1 MARIFCSIGL
11 ASFAALLLAGAA
23 VPANAPAP
31 QAQAA
36 EKIGDAAHFLML
48 PPDEQPPTYRN
59 TDKVF
64 PTRAFKRGSTVYP
77 LPSAEPITAVP
88 YRFAGK
94 SLGLDDYMK
103 RDRIGGLLVLED
115 GRIRLERY
123 ALGNTGTSR
132 WTSFSVGK
140 SIVSTLVGAAV
151 KDGAIASI
159 EDPVTRYLP
168 QLRGS
173 AYDGTT
179 VRNLLQMSSGVKWNE
194 DYTQP
199 DSDIGKMLKCT
210 ADDKPGCIL
219 DFMSKLPR
227 AAPPGTVFNYNS
239 GETHLIGLI
248 LSAAT
253 RKHLTDYLSEKIWS
267 RFGMESDGY
276 WVLEST
282 HGAEMAAGSLS
293 MTLRDYG
300 RFGEFIRTG
309 GGAGGERVLPAG
321 WIAEATQ
328 PRSDSPQVGFGKLEP
343 DDPAGYGYQWWVM
356 PPQAPHSGAFMA
368 EGIFGQYIYI
378 NPAAH
383 LVIVQWSAWPGA
395 WIDANAEEAVAF
407 FGGVVEALR
416 ASQPH
421 LAHPPVIPSPAA
433 VDRSAM

>member
-1 MARIFCSIGL
+1 MPRIFRSFGL
-11 ASFAALLLAGAA
+11 ACVAALLLGNAA
-23 VPANAPAP
+23 AFGDDAAP
-31 QAQAA
+31 QAAA
-36 EKIGDAAHFLML
+36 GEKIGDAAHFLML

-59 TDKVF
+59 TDRLF
-64 PTRAFKRGSTVYP
+64 ATRTFKRGSTAYP
-77 LPSAEPITAVP
+77 LPAGEPLTAVP

-94 SLGLDDYMK
+94 SLGLDDFMQ
-103 RDRIGGLLVLED
+103 RNRVGGLLVIED
-115 GRIRLERY
+115 GHVRLERY
-123 ALGNTGTSR
+123 ALGNTDTSR

-159 EDPVTRYLP
+159 EDKVTQYLP

-173 AYDGTT
+173 AYDGAT

-199 DSDIGKMLKCT
+199 GSDVGKMLTCT
-210 ADDKPGCIL
+210 ENKKPGCIIE
-219 DFMSKLPR
+219 FMSKLPR

-239 GETHLIGLI
+239 GETHLLGLI
-248 LSAAT
+248 VSAAT
-253 RKHLTDYLSEKIWS
+253 HKHLSDYLSEKIWL

-276 WVLEST
+276 WLLESPN
-282 HGAEMAAGSLS
+282 GAEMAAGSLS

-309 GGAGGERVLPAG
+309 GSAGAERVLPPG

-328 PRSDSPQVGFGKLEP
+328 PRADSPQVGFGKLEP
-343 DDPAGYGYQWWVM
+343 DDPTGYGYQWWVL
-356 PPQAPHSGAFMA
+356 PHQAPHSGAFMA

-395 WIDANAEEAVAF
+395 WVDANAEEAATF
-407 FGGVVEALR
+407 YGGVVKALTSSR
-416 ASQPH
+416 PH
-421 LAHPPVIPSPAA
+421 R
-433 VDRSAM
+433 DGRSAS

>member
-1 MARIFCSIGL
+1 MLRTFCSIGL
-11 ASFAALLLAGAA
+11 ASIAALLLAGAA
-23 VPANAPAP
+23 ALGHTPAP

-48 PPDEQPPTYRN
+48 PPEEQPASYRN
-59 TDKVF
+59 TDKLF
-64 PTRAFKRGSTVYP
+64 PTRVFKRGSTVYP
-77 LPSAEPITAVP
+77 LPAAEPLAAVP

-94 SLGLDDYMK
+94 SFGLEDFMK
-103 RDRIGGLLVLED
+103 RNRVGGLLVLED
-115 GRIRLERY
+115 GHVRLERY
-123 ALGNTGTSR
+123 ALGNTETSR

-159 EDPVTRYLP
+159 EEPVTQYLP

-199 DSDIGKMLKCT
+199 GSDIGKMLKCT
-210 ADDKPGCIL
+210 ADDKPGCII

-248 LSAAT
+248 VSAAT
-253 RKHLTDYLSEKIWS
+253 HKHLTDYLSEKMWA

-282 HGAEMAAGSLS
+282 NGAEMAAGSLS

-309 GGAGGERVLPAG
+309 GSAGGERVLPAG

-328 PRSDSPQVGFGKLEP
+328 PRADSPQIGFGKLEP
-343 DDPAGYGYQWWVM
+343 GDPTGYGYQWWVL
-356 PPQAPHSGAFMA
+356 PHQAPYSGAFMA

-378 NPAAH
+378 DPAAH
-383 LVIVQWSAWPGA
+383 LVIVVWSAWPGA
-395 WIDANAEEAVAF
+395 WIDANAEEVVDF
-407 FGGVVEALR
+407 FGGVIKALKSSR
-416 ASQPH
+416 PH
-421 LAHPPVIPSPAA
+421 LAHPPVIPPAA

>member
-1 MARIFCSIGL
+1 
-11 ASFAALLLAGAA
+11 
-23 VPANAPAP
+23 
-31 QAQAA
+31 
-36 EKIGDAAHFLML
+36 
-48 PPDEQPPTYRN
+48 
-59 TDKVF
+59 
-64 PTRAFKRGSTVYP
+64 
-77 LPSAEPITAVP
+77 
-88 YRFAGK
+88 
-94 SLGLDDYMK
+94 
-103 RDRIGGLLVLED
+103 VLED
-115 GRIRLERY
+115 GHVRLERY
-123 ALGNTGTSR
+123 ALGNTETSR

-159 EDPVTRYLP
+159 EEPVTQYLP

-199 DSDIGKMLKCT
+199 GSDIGKMLKCT
-210 ADDKPGCIL
+210 ADDKPGCII

-248 LSAAT
+248 VSAAT
-253 RKHLTDYLSEKIWS
+253 HKHLTDYLSEKMWA

-282 HGAEMAAGSLS
+282 NGAEMAAGSLS

-309 GGAGGERVLPAG
+309 GSAGGERVLPAG

-328 PRSDSPQVGFGKLEP
+328 PRADSPQIGFGKLEP
-343 DDPAGYGYQWWVM
+343 GDPTGYGYQWWVL
-356 PPQAPHSGAFMA
+356 PHQAPYSGAFMA

-378 NPAAH
+378 DPAAH
-383 LVIVQWSAWPGA
+383 LVIVVWSAWPGA
-395 WIDANAEEAVAF
+395 WIDANAEEVVDF
-407 FGGVVEALR
+407 FGGVIKALKSSR
-416 ASQPH
+416 PH
-421 LAHPPVIPSPAA
+421 LAHPPVIPPAA

>member
-1 MARIFCSIGL
+1 MLRTFCSIGL
-11 ASFAALLLAGAA
+11 ASIAALLLAGAA
-23 VPANAPAP
+23 ALGHAPAP

-48 PPDEQPPTYRN
+48 PPEEQQASYRN
-59 TDKVF
+59 TDKLF
-64 PTRAFKRGSTVYP
+64 PTRVFKRGSTVYP
-77 LPSAEPITAVP
+77 LPAAEPLAAVP

-94 SLGLDDYMK
+94 SFGLEDFMK
-103 RDRIGGLLVLED
+103 RNRVGGLLVLED
-115 GRIRLERY
+115 GHVRLERY
-123 ALGNTGTSR
+123 ALGNTETSR

-159 EDPVTRYLP
+159 EEPVTQYLP

-199 DSDIGKMLKCT
+199 GSDIGKMLKCT
-210 ADDKPGCIL
+210 ADDKPGCII

-248 LSAAT
+248 VSAAT
-253 RKHLTDYLSEKIWS
+253 HKHLTDYLSEKMWA

-282 HGAEMAAGSLS
+282 NGAEMAAGSLS

-309 GGAGGERVLPAG
+309 GSAGGERVLPAG

-328 PRSDSPQVGFGKLEP
+328 PRADSPQIGFGKLEP
-343 DDPAGYGYQWWVM
+343 GDPTGYGYQWWVL
-356 PPQAPHSGAFMA
+356 PHQAPYSGAFMA

-378 NPAAH
+378 DPAAH
-383 LVIVQWSAWPGA
+383 LVIVVWSAWPGA
-395 WIDANAEEAVAF
+395 WIDANAEEVVDF
-407 FGGVVEALR
+407 FGGVIKALKSSR
-416 ASQPH
+416 PH
-421 LAHPPVIPSPAA
+421 LAHPPVIPPAA

>member
-1 MARIFCSIGL
+1 MLRTFCSIGL
-11 ASFAALLLAGAA
+11 ASFAALLLTGAA
-23 VPANAPAP
+23 ALERTPAP

-48 PPDEQPPTYRN
+48 PPDEQPATYRN

-64 PTRAFKRGSTVYP
+64 PTRAFKRGSSVYP
-77 LPSAEPITAVP
+77 LPAAEPLTAVP

-94 SLGLDDYMK
+94 SLGLEDFMK
-103 RDRIGGLLVLED
+103 RNRVGGLLVLED
-115 GRIRLERY
+115 GHVRLERY
-123 ALGNTGTSR
+123 ALGNTDQSR

-140 SIVSTLVGAAV
+140 SIVSTLMGAAV

-179 VRNLLQMSSGVKWNE
+179 VRNLLQMSSGVRWNE

-199 DSDIGKMLKCT
+199 GSDIGTMLKCT
-210 ADDKPGCIL
+210 ADDKPGCII
-219 DFMSKLPR
+219 DFMSKLAR

-239 GETHLIGLI
+239 GETHLLGLI
-248 LSAAT
+248 VSAAT
-253 RKHLTDYLSEKIWS
+253 HKHLTDYLSEKMWA

-282 HGAEMAAGSLS
+282 NGAEMAAGSLS

-309 GGAGGERVLPAG
+309 GSAGGERVLPAG

-328 PRSDSPQVGFGKLEP
+328 PRADSPQIGFGKLEP
-343 DDPAGYGYQWWVM
+343 GDPTGYGYQWWVL
-356 PPQAPHSGAFMA
+356 PHQAPYSGAFMA

-378 NPAAH
+378 DPAAH
-383 LVIVQWSAWPGA
+383 LVIVVWSAWPGA
-395 WIDANAEEAVAF
+395 WIDANAEEVVDF
-407 FGGVVEALR
+407 FGGVIKALKSSR
-416 ASQPH
+416 PH
-421 LAHPPVIPSPAA
+421 LAHPPVIPPAA